1 MAINLAG
8 LLTLMGFYI
17 LILVIGILA
26 SRRKK
31 PQGTSLMVSSIVAD
45 RDINVIV
52 GIFTMTATTVGGGY
66 INGTAES
73 IATWGLVWTLAPFG
87 IFIGLNLG
95 GAIFAKRMRDQK
107 YLTMLDPFQEQ
118 YNSLVVFL
126 VYLATLCGDV
136 FWTASILSALGTSLS
151 VIINMNL
158 TIAVCTS
165 SAVTILYTMIGQMIS
180 VAYTDIA
187 QLILITFGLV
197 LCVPF
202 VLTNSEVGDIYQ
214 YKTQWLGS
222 VDARMS
228 GQWIDLLIAMTFGT
242 IPWQAYFQRV
252 LSVRSGRQAQVLSM
266 VGAVSALVLVT
277 PSLLIGAAAVSANW
291 NSTSLGMSPVLAG
304 KASMVLPYVLH
315 EFTPQPVAILGLGA
329 ISAAVMSSMDS
340 AILGS
345 SSMFTHNI
353 YRQLFRKQAPDQE
366 LIWIQRL
373 SIFVIGAIAT
383 VISIFVPV
391 IYGLFILAADVVFVI
406 VLPQL
411 TCAVF
416 FKFTNSYGAIC
427 GFTAGLLLRLGAGEM
442 TLNFPEFIHYPG
454 FDVRDGQLFP
464 FRTFAMV
471 VSFLT
476 ICIVS
481 VVTNF
486 VFKSG
491 YAAETCDRLGC
502 LGKYRRKY
510 ALAARN
516 NLENDLLAS
525 SINTQHSDLSQ
536 NTEL

>member
-1 MAINLAG
+1 
-8 LLTLMGFYI
+8 
-17 LILVIGILA
+17 
-26 SRRKK
+26 
-31 PQGTSLMVSSIVAD
+31 
-45 RDINVIV
+45 
-52 GIFTMTATTVGGGY
+52 
-66 INGTAES
+66 
-73 IATWGLVWTLAPFG
+73 
-87 IFIGLNLG
+87 
-95 GAIFAKRMRDQK
+95 
-107 YLTMLDPFQEQ
+107 
-118 YNSLVVFL
+118 
-126 VYLATLCGDV
+126 
-136 FWTASILSALGTSLS
+136 TSLS

-202 VLTNSEVGDIYQ
+202 VLTNSEVGDICQ
-214 YKTQWLGS
+214 YKNQWLGS

-228 GQWIDLLIAMTFGT
+228 GQWIDLLIAM
-242 IPWQAYFQRV
+242 AYFQRV

-266 VGAVSALVLVT
+266 VGAVSVLVLVT
-277 PSLLIGAAAVSANW
+277 PSLLIGAAAVSASKD
-291 NSTSLGMSPVLAG
+291 NSTLSISFSIP
-304 KASMVLPYVLH
+304 
-315 EFTPQPVAILGLGA
+315 GLGA

-345 SSMFTHNI
+345 NSMFAHNI

-416 FKFTNSYGAIC
+416 FKFTNSYGAIF
-427 GFTAGLLLRLGAGEM
+427 GFTAGLLLRLGAGEI

-502 LGKYRRKY
+502 LGKYRCKY